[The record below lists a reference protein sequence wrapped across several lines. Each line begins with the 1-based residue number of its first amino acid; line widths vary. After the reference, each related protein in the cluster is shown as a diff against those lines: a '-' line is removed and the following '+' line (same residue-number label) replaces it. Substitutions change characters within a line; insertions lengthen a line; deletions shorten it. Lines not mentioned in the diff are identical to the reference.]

1 MNAFFEVLSTI
12 KPVRIIKN
20 KEELKDIEGNEEEK
34 LPTIMEN
41 EIPALVSELS
51 DKGFQ

>member
-12 KPVRIIKN
+12 KPVRIIKAN
-20 KEELKDIEGNEEEK
+20 EEVKEDEGNEEEK
-34 LPTIMEN
+34 LPTILES

-51 DKGFQ
+51 SKGF